1 MDTSNQ
7 RYASYVVDI
16 KLPPAITVS
25 VGTLTTAYAFVL
37 ILDYLLV
44 KNDAKFSAFV
54 SPVQLRVVIATYH
67 FLIPI
72 FFASK
77 HDFGNITFM
86 LHPWSIAAQI
96 IFLSTSSVT
105 VKEYSQTLL
114 KAAVFLDDSA
124 TTKTH
129 QQIRLDGV
137 KKVAR
142 GLAKLAF
149 MKIAL
154 DGILPEDLSDLLA
167 LPFYS
172 PRAMFLTYVLAVRIY
187 CMMSIVD
194 IPMGALQA
202 TLLIRFHDLFD
213 NPFLATSPKDFWNRR
228 WNRMVKN
235 LFRKLI
241 FSKANRA
248 LDAKDDKKEKKKT
261 RRFVES
267 PMAFGLLIFFISG
280 LFHDFMIAA
289 AAREIT
295 FELTAFFLIHGFE
308 VALEAKYRKEKYK
321 QDPSGFAAVI
331 CNLLT
336 VLFFVTTGR
345 LFLSPVLRQE
355 VFLKVA
361 QKF

>member
-1 MDTSNQ
+1 MNTSNQ

-25 VGTLTTAYAFVL
+25 VGTLTTAYALVL

-54 SPVQLRVVIATYH
+54 SPMQLRAVIATYH

-96 IFLSTSSVT
+96 IFLSSSSMT

-114 KAAVFLDDSA
+114 KAAVFLDDSP

-129 QQIRLDGV
+129 QQIRLDGM
-137 KKVAR
+137 KKVVR

-194 IPMGALQA
+194 IPMGVLQA

-213 NPFLATSPKDFWNRR
+213 NPFLATRY
-228 WNRMVKN
+228 
-235 LFRKLI
+235 
-241 FSKANRA
+241 
-248 LDAKDDKKEKKKT
+248 KKKGYL
-261 RRFVES
+261 V
-267 PMAFGLLIFFISG
+267 
-280 LFHDFMIAA
+280 
-289 AAREIT
+289 IT
-295 FELTAFFLIHGFE
+295 
-308 VALEAKYRKEKYK
+308 
-321 QDPSGFAAVI
+321 
-331 CNLLT
+331 
-336 VLFFVTTGR
+336 
-345 LFLSPVLRQE
+345 
-355 VFLKVA
+355 
-361 QKF
+361 